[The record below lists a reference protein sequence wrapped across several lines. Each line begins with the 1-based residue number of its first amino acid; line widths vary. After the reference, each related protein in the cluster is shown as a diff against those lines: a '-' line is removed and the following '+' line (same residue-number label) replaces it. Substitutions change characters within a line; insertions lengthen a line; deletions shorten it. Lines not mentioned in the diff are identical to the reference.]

1 MFIYIHI
8 MYMTVCAGPWELE
21 PTAGAMPENGHQMW
35 PSSLQMWLPS
45 HANGRGEALILVP
58 FSPLPAS
65 AMAPNFS
72 PSRQILNRYHG
83 MSTALHLSPENA
95 WVTFWNIHGSVP
107 KPGHKVLTCHS
118 DFLQNARCIILLA
131 NMAMQRKLLVFRLS
145 LAVALG
151 FPQPRKGVQFH
162 YVPPI
167 SDTLWLFNIAMV

>member
-95 WVTFWNIHGSVP
+95 WVTFWNMHGSVP

-118 DFLQNARCIILLA
+118 DFLQNARCIVLLA
-131 NMAMQRKLLVFRLS
+131 NMAIEANFWSSDFHWRWLWVFPSHGRGCS
-145 LAVALG
+145 STM
-151 FPQPRKGVQFH
+151 FH
-162 YVPPI
+162 Q
-167 SDTLWLFNIAMV
+167 